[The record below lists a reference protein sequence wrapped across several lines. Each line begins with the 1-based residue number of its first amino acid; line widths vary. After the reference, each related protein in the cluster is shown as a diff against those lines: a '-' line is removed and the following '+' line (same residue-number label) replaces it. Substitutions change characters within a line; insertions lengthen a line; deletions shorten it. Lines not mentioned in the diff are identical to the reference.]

1 MANYPSRGSSSHR
14 RSRDHQGPRPER
26 NFGNQPPPAPKPQLA
41 SALRLKN
48 FRHLL
53 EVAGEENLS
62 LALDFSPHR
71 VRELAEG
78 LNFTDETTFHLETT
92 LGLVGYLDQVNPRL
106 SENELTRLKNPL
118 GSTAPDVS
126 RGEAP
131 AVSSPASEPPV
142 EASGAAEVPSA
153 PSSAVAEASP
163 PVGQSSE
170 PSPAPS
176 VQKEIPV
183 AQAASKARTPAK
195 KATRPVAT
203 SEATPPGTA
212 ALEKLR
218 EIRRLNLVLVTRA
231 PGAKSKL
238 AAMVGL
244 TPAGISHRL
253 HGHQHVDDGD
263 AEQFAKALRL
273 PSGWFDAP
281 RSEADLPS
289 SVLGKLASD
298 RPVSAGR
305 PPNIP
310 TETPRIRK
318 RSRAGTTTQVLSPQ
332 GEVVSTTTAQGEL
345 TPAMQMPSADAVPSL
360 KNALPAAAPLS
371 APPPRREPVAP
382 IAQSTSAPAAAT
394 LRMESPIE
402 NDFEELGPVAVAL
415 VKTIAM
421 KARQGRLTEER
432 ALKILTEAMAL

>member
-26 NFGNQPPPAPKPQLA
+26 KFGNQPSPAPKPQLA

-92 LGLVGYLDQVNPRL
+92 LGLVGYLDQINPQL

-118 GSTAPDVS
+118 GSAVPDAS

-131 AVSSPASEPPV
+131 AVSLPVSVPPIEASGVTEVPSTPSSTVAVAPPPPV
-142 EASGAAEVPSA
+142 ELP
-153 PSSAVAEASP
+153 
-163 PVGQSSE
+163 SE

-183 AQAASKARTPAK
+183 AQVASKARSSAK
-195 KATRPVAT
+195 KAARTVAT
-203 SEATPPGTA
+203 SA
-212 ALEKLR
+212 AAPASLEKLR

-238 AAMVGL
+238 AALVGL

-263 AEQFAKALRL
+263 AAQFAKALRL
-273 PSGWFDAP
+273 PDGWFDAP

-289 SVLGKLASD
+289 NVLGKLASD

-332 GEVVSTTTAQGEL
+332 GEAVAAETAQGAL
-345 TPAMQMPSADAVPSL
+345 TPSMQMPSADAVPSL

-371 APPPRREPVAP
+371 APPPRRESAMP
-382 IAQSTSAPAAAT
+382 IAQAVSEPAAAT
-394 LRMESPIE
+394 LRMGSPIE
-402 NDFEELGPVAVAL
+402 EDFEELGPVAVAL